1 MADTTYPKRQG
12 AIARRIRHIRLQN
25 KRLRELVADLPFNKI
40 ILLQEIWER
49 EHHESRPR
57 RSVNDEGRR

>member
-1 MADTTYPKRQG
+1 MADMRNFKKQG
-12 AIARRIRHIRLQN
+12 ASTRRMRQIKLTN

-49 EHHESRPR
+49 EHHEIRPR
-57 RSVNDEGRR
+57 RLLNYESRR